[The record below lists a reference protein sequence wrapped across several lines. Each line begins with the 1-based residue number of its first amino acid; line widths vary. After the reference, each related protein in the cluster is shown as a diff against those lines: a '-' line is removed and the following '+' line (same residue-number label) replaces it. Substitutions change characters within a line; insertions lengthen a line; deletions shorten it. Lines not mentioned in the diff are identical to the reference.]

1 MGIKQKKIVIIGPA
15 HPFRGGIADTNEA
28 MCRASVKA
36 GHDAQLVT
44 FSVQYPNFLFPGK
57 TQFNSDPAPN
67 GVRIHRWIHSFN
79 PINWIFAARRI
90 NKLNPDIVI
99 IRYWLPYM
107 APCFGSIAFLL
118 GKNIK
123 IIGLTDNVIPHERRL
138 LDSFFTKYFMASCDA
153 FMALSQS
160 VKRDL
165 YALSKKPASYFP
177 HPINDQLGGVISRK
191 EARMKLNLDAQA
203 KYLLFFGFIR
213 KYKGLDLL
221 LEALGDQRLAN
232 QKVNLIVAG
241 ESYESMDEYEDII
254 KKHQMEDR
262 VILRNDFIPS
272 EEIPAYFCA
281 ADLVTQ
287 TYRSATQSGITQMAL
302 HFNIPALI
310 TKVGGLDEF
319 LIEGETGLFSTVD
332 PQNIADQIVRF
343 FNMDATAFEESIKE
357 EKKRFSWYAFV
368 DHFIS
373 FYSTNFDA

>member
-1 MGIKQKKIVIIGPA
+1 MGVKQKKIVIIGPA

-28 MCRASVKA
+28 MCRAFVKA
-36 GHDAQLVT
+36 GHDTQLVT

-57 TQFNSDPAPN
+57 TQFNKGPAPN
-67 GVRIHRWIHSFN
+67 GVRIRRWIHSFN
-79 PINWIFAARRI
+79 PINWLFAARRI

-99 IRYWLPYM
+99 VRYWLPYM
-107 APCFGSIAFLL
+107 APCLGSIAFLL

-160 VKRDL
+160 VKRDI
-165 YALSKKPASYFP
+165 YTLSKKPSSYFP
-177 HPINDQLGGVISRK
+177 HPINDQLGEVISRK
-191 EARMKLNLDAQA
+191 EARMKLDLDAHA
-203 KYLLFFGFIR
+203 KYLLFFGFLR

-254 KKHQMEDR
+254 KKHHMEDR